1 MPPCSCDDGAGVPD
15 LREDETGFQG
25 DDEKYERAR
34 HAGLATGRC
43 NRYGVREISDMSTT
57 RRAFGVVAVTC
68 LGVLLILATLAGV
81 QVVTVADVAVQH
93 WIQSEAFRPLEPLM
107 QGLSTLGSGYCLVPM
122 AVIACLLVRPIHPPL
137 AVAVP
142 ALFAGAAIVQAASKW
157 AIARPRPSLAAY
169 GFPSGHVF
177 VSVAFFGAI
186 VYVLWILET
195 NAGWRWTGTGFC
207 VAAVLSISLSRLYL
221 NSHWLTDVL
230 GALTGGASYLLF
242 VLALFDRQ
250 LRPTRAR
257 PPRDD
262 AGQAMRHPSRSD

>member
-1 MPPCSCDDGAGVPD
+1 
-15 LREDETGFQG
+15 
-25 DDEKYERAR
+25 
-34 HAGLATGRC
+34 
-43 NRYGVREISDMSTT
+43 MSTY
-57 RRAFGVVAVTC
+57 RRGFLVVALTC
-68 LGVLLILATLAGV
+68 LGLFLVLAILARA
-81 QVVTVADVAVQH
+81 QWVTETDIAVQR
-93 WIQSEAFRPLEPLM
+93 WIQSAAFRPLEPVM
-107 QGLSTLGSGYCLVPM
+107 QGLSSLGSGYCLVPM
-122 AVIACLLVRPIHPPL
+122 TVIAFLLLRPAHPPL

-142 ALFAGAAIVQAASKW
+142 ALFAGAAIVQAVSKW
-157 AIARPRPSLAAY
+157 AVARPRPSLAAY

-195 NAGWRWTGTGFC
+195 NPGWRWTGTGFC
-207 VAAVLSISLSRLYL
+207 IAAVLSISLSRLYL

-242 VLALFDRQ
+242 ALALFDRQ